1 MKNKFVFLVSL
12 AVLFI
17 SVLGCSYY
25 NPLEGSS
32 NSAANDNRTLSDK
45 AIDSTI
51 GNEKIGVPECDEIF
65 NFFADQTKSP
75 DDDFVT
81 RAAREYALNKIR
93 ERLKQS
99 IQEHQGDTAAMAR
112 ECRKFKTEL
121 DKFKAQENNANAEKN
136 NR

>member
-1 MKNKFVFLVSL
+1 MKNKFVFSASL

-17 SVLGCSYY
+17 SILGCSFY
-25 NPLEGSS
+25 NPLAGSS
-32 NSAANDNRTLSDK
+32 NSAGGDNRNLSDK
-45 AIDSTI
+45 TIDATI
-51 GNEKIGVPECDEIF
+51 GESKIGVPECDEIF
-65 NFFADQTKSP
+65 NFFADQAKSP

-99 IQEHQGDTAAMAR
+99 IEQHQGDTAAMAR

-121 DKFKAQENNANAEKN
+121 DKFEAQENNRNAAKK
-136 NR
+136 

>member
-1 MKNKFVFLVSL
+1 MKNKFVFSASL

-17 SVLGCSYY
+17 SVLGCSFY

-32 NSAANDNRTLSDK
+32 NSAAGDNRTLSDK
-45 AIDSTI
+45 AIDSTV
-51 GNEKIGVPECDEIF
+51 GESKIGVPECDEVF
-65 NFFADQTKSP
+65 NFFADQAKSP

-99 IQEHQGDTAAMAR
+99 IAEHQGDTAAMAR

-121 DKFKAQENNANAEKN
+121 DKFKTEQDSKQQSK
-136 NR
+136 

>member
-1 MKNKFVFLVSL
+1 MKNKFVFSASL

-17 SVLGCSYY
+17 SVLGCSFY

-32 NSAANDNRTLSDK
+32 NSAGGDNRTLSDK
-45 AIDSTI
+45 AIDSTV
-51 GNEKIGVPECDEIF
+51 GESKIGVPECDEVF
-65 NFFADQTKSP
+65 NFFADQAKSP

-81 RAAREYALNKIR
+81 KAAREYALNKIR

-99 IQEHQGDTAAMAR
+99 IEEHRGDTATMAK

-121 DKFKAQENNANAEKN
+121 NKFKAEENNTEKK
-136 NR
+136 

>member
-1 MKNKFVFLVSL
+1 MKNKFVFSVSL

-17 SVLGCSYY
+17 SVLGCSFY

-32 NSAANDNRTLSDK
+32 NSAGGDNRNLSDK
-45 AIDSTI
+45 TIDATI
-51 GNEKIGVPECDEIF
+51 GESKIGVPECDEIF
-65 NFFADQTKSP
+65 NFFADQAKSP

-99 IQEHQGDTAAMAR
+99 IAEHQGDTAAMAR

-121 DKFKAQENNANAEKN
+121 DKFKAQENNQNAAKK
-136 NR
+136 